1 MRSRGLKEKEEKIE
15 KSIDENNN
23 NIKGQDFRQDIHIK
37 RSRSKRLVL
46 VAALVPFIVLATMIF
61 LLFSPTFQSFI
72 NSGIPLPDVTI
83 EKVEFR
89 ENPSRIIA
97 FIRNSGPN
105 EITIAQAD
113 INDRI
118 HAAAIEPSKTLSRLS
133 DAIVIIPFFW
143 NPAEPYEVG
152 ITTDDGTRFSK
163 TIEAAALAPNPDSRQ
178 IIFFAVIGTYVGI
191 IPVMIGLLWYP
202 FIRSMSRN
210 KYNFFL
216 SLTAGLLVFLGID
229 ALIESNEIATD
240 NVSSI
245 FNGQMLIVLVTT
257 ISFIVLLY
265 ASGKLTQRAIRKSMS
280 LPAETTT
287 ISTSSTSAYAPY
299 PNSASGDTN
308 SPRTRLQTDHHGRM
322 QELIKPL
329 AISLMIAI
337 GIGLHNFGEGLA
349 IGAAVLL
356 GEIALSTF
364 LIVGFTL
371 HNTTEGLAIVAPLA
385 KSRKLM
391 LRRLVL
397 MGVIAGAPTIAGAWI
412 GGFLYS
418 PIAAIIFLSIGAG
431 AIFQVVYSIGSW
443 VLRPSDNND
452 KNSRLA
458 SVNKFTIAGFAI
470 GMIIMYVTGL
480 LV

>member
-1 MRSRGLKEKEEKIE
+1 MRSKGLGERVNDDSKEQEVNSLYK
-15 KSIDENNN
+15 
-23 NIKGQDFRQDIHIK
+23 K
-37 RSRSKRLVL
+37 RSHRKRI
-46 VAALVPFIVLATMIF
+46 VAAAFIPFIVLAVMIF

-72 NSGIPLPDVTI
+72 NSGIPLPDVAI
-83 EKVEFR
+83 EKIEFR
-89 ENPSRIIA
+89 ENPSQIIA
-97 FIRNSGPN
+97 FIRNAGPT

-113 INDRI
+113 VNDRI

-133 DAIVIIPFFW
+133 DAKVIIPFFW

-178 IIFFAVIGTYVGI
+178 IIFFAVIGIYVGI

-229 ALIESNEIATD
+229 ALIESNELATD

-245 FNGQMLIVLVTT
+245 FSGQMLIVIVTT
-257 ISFIVLLY
+257 ISFIGLLY
-265 ASGKLTQRAIRKSMS
+265 ASEKLTQRAIKKSMS
-280 LPAETTT
+280 TAAAETASTYIPYSNST
-287 ISTSSTSAYAPY
+287 ATSSTETKSQL
-299 PNSASGDTN
+299 GQ
-308 SPRTRLQTDHHGRM
+308 REM
-322 QELIKPL
+322 QELVRPL

-364 LIVGFTL
+364 LIIGFTL

-397 MGVIAGAPTIAGAWI
+397 MGMIAGAPTIAGAWI

-418 PIAAIIFLSIGAG
+418 PIAAIIFLSVGAG

-443 VLRPSDNND
+443 VLRPVDNTDKD
-452 KNSRLA
+452 KNKKIVK
-458 SVNKFTIAGFAI
+458 VNLFTIAGFAI
-470 GMIIMYVTGL
+470 GMVIMYVTGL